1 MKRCASCGREIPE
14 SASVCE
20 GCEKWAQYHAP
31 AASSTSPTTDLPLS
45 SPFAAEPSTP
55 AVPTSVTAAAPA
67 PPSPVVSAS
76 APQAVPAATAPAA
89 PAPKTAPAAAA
100 ARKGLGRRELTIA
113 VAVIVGGGL
122 LVLAAMAGRGSSP
135 STVSASATAP
145 VKRAPATERP
155 SAPPAHKATQ
165 AWTTARRGYW
175 TANQRHSAAFEL
187 PAENTV
193 PIWMNYVRPLLVVR
207 CMAKKTEAF
216 VYTGSALRIE
226 PNTEDH
232 TVNFRF
238 DDEPSHPE
246 HWPDSAEH
254 DALFAPDA
262 VAFAHRVMNS
272 HTLRFGYHPHNAE
285 PVEAVFEVSGLS
297 ELFGPS
303 AKDCGWPK

>member
-1 MKRCASCGREIPE
+1 VKRCASCGREIPE
-14 SASVCE
+14 SASVCD
-20 GCEKWAQYHAP
+20 GCEKWAQYHVP
-31 AASSTSPTTDLPLS
+31 TAASTSVPDLPLS
-45 SPFAAEPSTP
+45 LPTAAPSVTPPATSVSTP
-55 AVPTSVTAAAPA
+55 SVLPSAPLAAAPRA
-67 PPSPVVSAS
+67 VSAAPSPVSATPTS
-76 APQAVPAATAPAA
+76 TPPPPATV
-89 PAPKTAPAAAA
+89 A
-100 ARKGLGRRELTIA
+100 ARKFGKRELTIA

-122 LVLAAMAGRGSSP
+122 LVFAAMAGRGTAPTTVAASS
-135 STVSASATAP
+135 AAP
-145 VKRAPATERP
+145 VKRAPAVERP
-155 SAPPAHKATQ
+155 STPVRKATQ
-165 AWTTARRGYW
+165 VWTTTRRGYW
-175 TANQRHSAAFEL
+175 TANQRHAAAFEL

-193 PIWMNYVRPLLVVR
+193 AIWMNYVRPLLVVR
-207 CMAKKTEAF
+207 CMSKKTEAF

-238 DDEPSHPE
+238 DDDPSHPE

-254 DALFAPDA
+254 DALFAPDP
-262 VAFAHRVMNS
+262 VAFAHRVMNA

>member
-1 MKRCASCGREIPE
+1 MPMPD
-14 SASVCE
+14 V
-20 GCEKWAQYHAP
+20 P
-31 AASSTSPTTDLPLS
+31 AA
-45 SPFAAEPSTP
+45 TP
-55 AVPTSVTAAAPA
+55 AVPPTASATAT
-67 PPSPVVSAS
+67 AS
-76 APQAVPAATAPAA
+76 APPTAA
-89 PAPKTAPAAAA
+89 PP
-100 ARKGLGRRELTIA
+100 ARKPGFGKRELTIA

-122 LVLAAMAGRGSSP
+122 LVFAAMAGRGSAP
-135 STVSASATAP
+135 TTVVASSAAP
-145 VKRAPATERP
+145 VKRAPAVVRP
-155 SAPPAHKATQ
+155 SAPAHKATQ
-165 AWTTARRGYW
+165 IWTTARRGYW
-175 TANQRHSAAFEL
+175 TANQRHTAAFEL

-193 PIWMNYVRPLLVVR
+193 AIWMNYVRPLLVVR

-262 VAFAHRVMNS
+262 VAFARRVMNAHS
-272 HTLRFGYHPHNAE
+272 LRFGYHPHNAE
-285 PVEAVFEVSGLS
+285 PVEAVFEVSGLT

>member
-1 MKRCASCGREIPE
+1 
-14 SASVCE
+14 
-20 GCEKWAQYHAP
+20 
-31 AASSTSPTTDLPLS
+31 
-45 SPFAAEPSTP
+45 
-55 AVPTSVTAAAPA
+55 
-67 PPSPVVSAS
+67 
-76 APQAVPAATAPAA
+76 
-89 PAPKTAPAAAA
+89 
-100 ARKGLGRRELTIA
+100 
-113 VAVIVGGGL
+113 L
-122 LVLAAMAGRGSSP
+122 LVFAAMAGRGSSP
-135 STVSASATAP
+135 STVAAATTAP
-145 VKRAPATERP
+145 VKRAPAPAVERP
-155 SAPPAHKATQ
+155 ATPVHKATQ

-262 VAFAHRVMNS
+262 VAFAHRVMTA

-285 PVEAVFEVSGLS
+285 PVEAVFEVSGLT